1 MESPSTTNL
10 FTNTTIHVGF
20 LPEATTINQQ
30 IKDAYQKLGEQD
42 LLRRSH
48 FFNGRYENLYL
59 DRALIPAI
67 GRVMTQAEVFAQ
79 HILNRKQELRS
90 GFWLNDMG
98 PGHVTTEHD
107 HDEDDE
113 LLSGVYYVQAPEN
126 AGDLVILDK
135 RIQTRTLVS
144 PQAGMFVFFA
154 PSVLHSVT
162 ANLSEERRL
171 SIGMNFGPLGGENL
185 VKTILDTVI

>member
-1 MESPSTTNL
+1 MESPVTTNL
-10 FTNTTIHVGF
+10 YTNTTIHVGF
-20 LPEATTINQQ
+20 IPEAIAINQQ
-30 IKDAYQKLGEQD
+30 IMDAYQKLDERD

-59 DRALIPAI
+59 ERALIPAI
-67 GRVMTQAEVFAQ
+67 RRVMAQAEVFAQ
-79 HILNRKQELRS
+79 NILNSKHALRS
-90 GFWLNDMG
+90 GFWMNDMG

-113 LLSGVYYVQAPEN
+113 LLSGVYYVQVPEN
-126 AGDLVILDK
+126 SGDLVILDK
-135 RIQTRTLVS
+135 RIQARTLVT

-154 PSVLHSVT
+154 PSALHSVS

-171 SIGMNFGPLGGENL
+171 SIGMNFGPIG
-185 VKTILDTVI
+185 

>member
-1 MESPSTTNL
+1 MESPITTNL
-10 FTNTTIHVGF
+10 YTNTPIHVGF

-30 IKDAYQKLGEQD
+30 IMDAYQTLGEQD

-67 GRVMTQAEVFAQ
+67 GRVMAQAEAFAQ
-79 HILNRKQELRS
+79 NILNIGHELRS
-90 GFWLNDMG
+90 GFWMNDMG

-113 LLSGVYYVQAPEN
+113 LLSGVYYVQVPEN
-126 AGDLVILDK
+126 SGDLVILDK
-135 RIQTRTLVS
+135 RIQTRTLVT

-154 PSVLHSVT
+154 PSALHSVT

-171 SIGMNFGPLGGENL
+171 SIGMNFGPLS
-185 VKTILDTVI
+185 

>member
-1 MESPSTTNL
+1 MESLTTATL
-10 FTNTTIHVGF
+10 YTNSTIHVGF
-20 LPEATTINQQ
+20 LPDAEAINQQ
-30 IKDAYQKLGEQD
+30 IRDAYQMLGEQD

-59 DRALIPAI
+59 ERGLIPAI
-67 GRVMTQAEVFAQ
+67 GQVMEQADTFAQ
-79 HILNRKQELRS
+79 NILQLNHGLRS
-90 GFWLNDMG
+90 GFWINDMG

-113 LLSGVYYVQAPEN
+113 LLSGVYYVQVPEN
-126 AGDLVILDK
+126 SGDLVILDK
-135 RIQTRTLVS
+135 RIRTRTLVT

-154 PSVLHSVT
+154 PSVLHSVS

-171 SIGMNFGPLGGENL
+171 SIGMNFGPMG
-185 VKTILDTVI
+185 